1 MTPGQ
6 PATPPAPAPA
16 SERGHGHHRATP
28 WPEARALA
36 ARAGAGAAADRPPV
50 RVPLGQ
56 ALGRTLAEPLRAL
69 TDLPSFDSSAMDG
82 WAVAGPGPWTVRE
95 ESVLAGHPGAAALA
109 SGEAV
114 RIATGARVP
123 AGATA
128 VVRTEHSRT
137 GPVAG
142 PVLLHPL
149 REVVP
154 GQDIRPR
161 GQECRTGD
169 ELLPAGSLVGPAVLG
184 LAAAAGYDEIAVP
197 VRPRVEVLVLGD
209 ELLTAGLPREG
220 LIRDALGPMLGPWLT
235 ALGAEVLATRRIG
248 DDAEA
253 LYEAVTTSAAELVVT
268 TGGTA
273 AGPVDH
279 VHRVLDKAGATLLVD
294 GVKVRPGHPMLLA
307 RLDAGRHLVGLP
319 GNPLAAVSGLLTLAA
334 PLLAALTTRPS
345 APTPPG
351 GTAPPSPPTAPSAP
365 TAPGEPLAA
374 PLRDGV
380 QGHPH
385 DTRLVPVV
393 HRDGLVVPLH
403 YNGPAMLRG
412 IAAADAMAV
421 VPPGGA
427 EPGRRVELLALP
439 WPTEPQAAT
448 ATPVSPPAPAQGACF
463 T

>member
-6 PATPPAPAPA
+6 PAPPPGPAHGPEHGHA
-16 SERGHGHHRATP
+16 HGPEHGHAHGPEHGHHRATP
-28 WPEARALA
+28 WPEARVLA
-36 ARAGAGAAADRPPV
+36 ARAGNAARTAVARPAV
-50 RVPLGQ
+50 RVPLAQ

-82 WAVAGPGPWTVRE
+82 WAVAGPGPGPWAVRDE
-95 ESVLAGHPGAAALA
+95 AVLAGHAGAAALA
-109 SGEAV
+109 PGQAV

-128 VVRTEHSRT
+128 VIRTEHSRT
-137 GPVAG
+137 EPSRTEPGADG
-142 PVLLHPL
+142 TLLLYPL
-149 REVVP
+149 RSVVT

-161 GQECRTGD
+161 GQECRAGD
-169 ELLPAGSLVGPAVLG
+169 ALLPAGAPVGPAVLG
-184 LAAAAGYDEIAVP
+184 LAAAAGYDELAVVP
-197 VRPRVEVLVLGD
+197 RPRVEVLVLGD
-209 ELLTAGLPREG
+209 ELLTSGLPHEG
-220 LIRDALGPMLGPWLT
+220 LIRDALGPMLGPWLA

-248 DDAEA
+248 DDADA
-253 LYEAVTTSAAELVVT
+253 LYTAVTTSAADLVVT

-279 VHRVLDKAGATLLVD
+279 VHPVLDKAGATLLVD

-334 PLLAALTTRPS
+334 PLLDA
-345 APTPPG
+345 
-351 GTAPPSPPTAPSAP
+351 
-365 TAPGEPLAA
+365 LAA
-374 PLRDGV
+374 PPDAPPAAGPGASRAPLHEPV
-380 QGHPH
+380 QGHPY

-393 HRDGLVVPLH
+393 HRDGVVVPLR

-427 EPGRRVELLALP
+427 EPGQRLELLALP
-439 WPTEPQAAT
+439 WPTEP
-448 ATPVSPPAPAQGACF
+448 PFAQGACF

>member
-1 MTPGQ
+1 
-6 PATPPAPAPA
+6 
-16 SERGHGHHRATP
+16 
-28 WPEARALA
+28 
-36 ARAGAGAAADRPPV
+36 V
-50 RVPLGQ
+50 
-56 ALGRTLAEPLRAL
+56 
-69 TDLPSFDSSAMDG
+69 
-82 WAVAGPGPWTVRE
+82 
-95 ESVLAGHPGAAALA
+95 
-109 SGEAV
+109 
-114 RIATGARVP
+114 
-123 AGATA
+123 
-128 VVRTEHSRT
+128 
-137 GPVAG
+137 
-142 PVLLHPL
+142 
-149 REVVP
+149 
-154 GQDIRPR
+154 
-161 GQECRTGD
+161 
-169 ELLPAGSLVGPAVLG
+169 
-184 LAAAAGYDEIAVP
+184 
-197 VRPRVEVLVLGD
+197 
-209 ELLTAGLPREG
+209 
-220 LIRDALGPMLGPWLT
+220 
-235 ALGAEVLATRRIG
+235 
-248 DDAEA
+248 
-253 LYEAVTTSAAELVVT
+253 
-268 TGGTA
+268 

-351 GTAPPSPPTAPSAP
+351 GTAPPSAPTAPAETVPPSAP